1 MCVEFRYLLKAW
13 HSLRQEWHR
22 VTPCRCSGC
31 RGPRYEAYRQASKS
45 LSDFRRLI
53 SCARQP
59 YPHLVLPHLP
69 GEIPEFY
76 PLKCCGHKTPTHIQQ
91 CSVCGWDEKF
101 YSYHNC
107 IERADD
113 ETATWFKWQQTTM
126 LNEKDTRPVLR
137 EYTGTRL
144 ELLLA
149 IQGSYSAMINHCWI
163 NEMTRHQE
171 KLDVSMLL
179 CVLEVPIGIC
189 ACCGVRYKISIRY
202 RLSTGQQQLFVKLTL
217 QPQQSC
223 R

>member
-1 MCVEFRYLLKAW
+1 
-13 HSLRQEWHR
+13 
-22 VTPCRCSGC
+22 
-31 RGPRYEAYRQASKS
+31 
-45 LSDFRRLI
+45 
-53 SCARQP
+53 
-59 YPHLVLPHLP
+59 
-69 GEIPEFY
+69 
-76 PLKCCGHKTPTHIQQ
+76 
-91 CSVCGWDEKF
+91 VCGWDEKF

-179 CVLEVPIGIC
+179 CVLEVQIGTC